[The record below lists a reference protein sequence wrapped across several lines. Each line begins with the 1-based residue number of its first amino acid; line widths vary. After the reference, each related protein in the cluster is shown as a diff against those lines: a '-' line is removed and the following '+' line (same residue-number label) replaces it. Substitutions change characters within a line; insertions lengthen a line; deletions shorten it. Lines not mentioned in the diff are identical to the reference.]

1 MKGKDGHIEEVS
13 TGTAVV
19 RIILVIVAA
28 LFITRAFVLDFA
40 IVQGRSML
48 PGLES
53 SDLVLVF
60 KAAYGIRNP
69 RGGYFFRWGSPR
81 EGELVA
87 ALRPDITT
95 LVIKRV
101 GRIVPSQDRELSGT
115 KGDLYFLMGDN
126 KYESLDS
133 RDYGP
138 VPMNNI
144 VGRALPLPGL

>member
-1 MKGKDGHIEEVS
+1 MKDRDAHIEEVS
-13 TGTAVV
+13 AGTAVV
-19 RIILVIVAA
+19 RIILVIVAI
-28 LFITRAFVLDFA
+28 LFIARAFVVDFA

-48 PGLES
+48 PSLES

-69 RGGYFFRWGSPR
+69 LGGYFFRWGSPR

-87 ALRPDITT
+87 ALRPDIPT

-101 GRIVPSQDRELSGT
+101 GRIMPAQNRGLPGVE
-115 KGDLYFLMGDN
+115 GDSYFLMGDN

-144 VGRALPLPGL
+144 VGRALPLPSL